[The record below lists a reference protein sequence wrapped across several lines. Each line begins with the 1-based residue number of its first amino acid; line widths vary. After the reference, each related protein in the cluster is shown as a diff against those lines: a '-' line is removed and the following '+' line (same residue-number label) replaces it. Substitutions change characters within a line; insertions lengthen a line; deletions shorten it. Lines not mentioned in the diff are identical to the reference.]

1 MSIRLR
7 TPNSYTSDGRHADRK
22 STMALIVSAGIVL
35 ASTASCATLKEPSK
49 ATDQQIAN
57 AATPKVPNKSS
68 DQLGA
73 NVTAPKEPRKMT
85 DQQIAN
91 AVDHTFLTD
100 AALHNKQIDIVVNDQ
115 GIVTLTGGVDNL
127 MLKERAA
134 KLAQTIRG
142 VRGVVNTVTLKT
154 PSRSDDQIRKDVES
168 ELHYDAATDSYELK
182 ADVKGGVVTL
192 SGAVPSYRE
201 KQLAVYVAKGVKGVK
216 AVNESITL
224 TNNGNRPDA
233 EIAAEVK
240 RAYSIDVWPHPNFIT
255 TDVKAG
261 AVTLSGT
268 VGNPAQHDRAISLA
282 WTSGVMSVNAERLKI
297 EPWAKA
303 DSQRQDTIAVK
314 GDPQIKQ
321 AVHDAF
327 VYDPRVNSFN
337 PRVDVDNG
345 VVTLAGV
352 VDNLK
357 AKRAAEQ
364 DAKNTWGVWRVR
376 NLLKARPANQIADDK
391 LVQNVNS
398 ALLRDSVVY
407 GYDINVKAKNGV
419 VALTGTVDSYYEK
432 SQAEDIAS
440 RANGVLDV
448 ENNLRISYP
457 NLVYYDLGYDPYW
470 AYLPAYSYW
479 DAYRAPYYSN
489 WPYLGDALVKNDIE
503 DKLYWS
509 PWVNLDHINVKVAN
523 GVATLTGN
531 ADNWFEI
538 DRATEDAFEGGAQQ
552 VYNNVTIR

>member
-1 MSIRLR
+1 
-7 TPNSYTSDGRHADRK
+7 
-22 STMALIVSAGIVL
+22 MALIASAGIVL
-35 ASTASCATLKEPSK
+35 ASATSCAALKEPSK
-49 ATDQQIAN
+49 TTDQQIAN

-73 NVTAPKEPRKMT
+73 NAAAPKEPKKMT

-100 AALHNKQIDIVVNDQ
+100 AALHNKQIDITVNDQ

-134 KLAQTIRG
+134 KLAETIRG

-168 ELHYDAATDSYELK
+168 ALLYDAATDSYKLN

-192 SGAVPSYRE
+192 SGTVPSYRE
-201 KQLAVYVAKGVKGVK
+201 KQLAVYVTKGVKGVK

-224 TNNGNRPDA
+224 DSKSNRPDA

-240 RAYSIDVWPHPNFIT
+240 RAIAIDVWLHPNFIT
-255 TDVKAG
+255 TAVKDG
-261 AVTLSGT
+261 VVTLSGT
-268 VGNPAQHDRAISLA
+268 VGNPAQHDRAMSLA
-282 WTSGVMSVNAERLKI
+282 WTSGVMSVNAKGLKI

-303 DSQRQDTIAVK
+303 DSQRQDAIAVK
-314 GDPQIKQ
+314 GDAQIKQ

-337 PRVDVDNG
+337 PRVDVENG

-376 NLLKARPANQIADDK
+376 NLLKARPANPIADDK

-398 ALLRDSVVY
+398 AFQRDSVVG
-407 GYDINVKAKNGV
+407 GYDISVKARNGV
-419 VALTGTVDSYYEK
+419 IALTGTVDSYYEK

-457 NLVYYDLGYDPYW
+457 TLVYYDLGFDPYW
-470 AYLPAYSYW
+470 AYLPTYSYW
-479 DAYRAPYYSN
+479 DAYRAPYYST

-509 PWVNLDHINVKVAN
+509 PWVNLDDINVKVSN

-538 DRATEDAFEGGAQQ
+538 DRATEEAFEGGAQQ

>member
-1 MSIRLR
+1 MLVSSR
-7 TPNSYTSDGRHADRK
+7 TLKGRTLNVGHADCK
-22 STMALIVSAGIVL
+22 SRLALIVSASVAL
-35 ASTASCATLKEPSK
+35 ASATSCAALKEPSK
-49 ATDQQIAN
+49 TTDQQIAN
-57 AATPKVPNKSS
+57 AATPKVPNKSL
-68 DQLGA
+68 DQQSA
-73 NVTAPKEPRKMT
+73 SAATPREPKKMT

-100 AALHNKQIDIVVNDQ
+100 AALHNKQIDIAVNQ

-127 MLKERAA
+127 MVKERAA

-142 VRGVVNTVTLKT
+142 VRGVVNTVALRTS
-154 PSRSDDQIRKDVES
+154 PRSDDKIRKDVEQA
-168 ELHYDAATDSYELK
+168 LRYDAVTDTYDLK

-192 SGAVPSYRE
+192 SGTVPFYRE
-201 KQLAVYVAKGVKGVK
+201 KQIAVYVAKGVKGVK

-224 TNNGNRPDA
+224 KNKSNRPDA

-240 RAYSIDVWPHPNFIT
+240 RAFSIDVWLHPNFIT
-255 TDVKAG
+255 TEVKDG
-261 AVTLSGT
+261 LVTLTGT
-268 VGNPAQHDRAISLA
+268 VGSPAQYDRASSLA
-282 WTSGVMSVNAERLKI
+282 WTAGVNSVNTQGLKI

-303 DSQRQDTIAVK
+303 DSQRQETISVK

-327 VYDPRVNSFN
+327 VYDPRVDSFN
-337 PRVDVDNG
+337 PNVDVDNG
-345 VVTLAGV
+345 IVTLSGV

-364 DAKNTWGVWRVR
+364 DAKNTWGVWRVK
-376 NLLKARPANQIADDK
+376 NLLKTRPVTPIADET
-391 LVQNVNS
+391 LVQNVTS
-398 ALLRDSVVY
+398 AILRDSVVND
-407 GYDINVKAKNGV
+407 YDIKVKAKNGV
-419 VALTGTVDSYYEK
+419 VALTGVVDSYFEK

-448 ENNLRISYP
+448 KNNLTVSYP
-457 NLVYYDLGYDPYW
+457 TLVYYDLGYDPYW
-470 AYLPAYSYW
+470 AYMHAYSYW
-479 DAYRAPYYSN
+479 DAYRAPYYST
-489 WPYLGDALVKNDIE
+489 WPYHGDALVKNDIE

-509 PWVNLDHINVKVAN
+509 PWVNLDDINVKVSN
-523 GVATLTGN
+523 GVATLTGK

-552 VYNNVTIR
+552 VYNEVTIR